1 MSKNSERFAGI
12 FDGLKIAYG
21 TYRVDRTKTN
31 GKTTGQAAVVKEP
44 RSPSLWEGHLSG
56 EGDAIGGLG
65 LDLQLAVGGRDADL
79 AVAQEA
85 RRAADPAD

>member
-31 GKTTGQAAVVKEP
+31 GKTTGKAAVVKEP

-56 EGDAIGGLG
+56 EGDAIGIIPINEDSNCIWGCI
-65 LDLQLAVGGRDADL
+65 DVDQ
-79 AVAQEA
+79 
-85 RRAADPAD
+85 